1 MPWNNDVLNLPN
13 ILTLS
18 RIFVIPIVIGLFYW
32 DSPTTRW
39 VMLGLFTVAGVTDF
53 FDGYLARRS
62 NQVSPFGRF
71 LDPIADKLL
80 VAALLL
86 MLVGFER
93 MSVWSY
99 LPAAVIL
106 MRELLVSGLRE
117 FLAQI
122 QVSLPVTTL
131 AKWKTTLQM
140 FALGFLIVGKDA
152 PGWIPAQAIGEV
164 GLWLATLLTLI
175 TGYDYLKAGLKHMQD
190 EEIETSESSA
200 KEAAE

>member
-18 RIFVIPIVIGLFYW
+18 RIFAIPIVIGLFYW

-39 VMLGLFTVAGVTDF
+39 VILGLFTVAGVTDF

>member
-1 MPWNNDVLNLPN
+1 MLNLPN

-18 RIFVIPIVIGLFYW
+18 RIFVIPLVIAMFYW

-39 VMLGLFTVAGVTDF
+39 VMLGLFTAAGITDF

-62 NQVSPFGRF
+62 NQVSAFGRF

-93 MSVWSY
+93 MSTWSY
-99 LPAAVIL
+99 LPAVIIL

-117 FLAQI
+117 FLAQT
-122 QVSLPVTTL
+122 QVSIPVSTL

-140 FALGFLIVGKDA
+140 FTLGFLIIGTDA
-152 PGWIPAQAIGEV
+152 PTWIPAQMIGEV
-164 GLWLATLLTLI
+164 GLWLAALLTLI
-175 TGYDYLKAGLKHMQD
+175 TGYDYLKAGVVHMLEAD
-190 EEIETSESSA
+190 GITNIDKTGSA
-200 KEAAE
+200 E

>member
-1 MPWNNDVLNLPN
+1 VLNLPN

-18 RIFVIPIVIGLFYW
+18 RIFVIPLVIAMFYW

-39 VMLGLFTVAGVTDF
+39 VMLGLFTAAGITDF

-62 NQVSPFGRF
+62 NQVSAFGRF

-93 MSVWSY
+93 MSTWSY
-99 LPAAVIL
+99 LPAVIIL

-117 FLAQI
+117 FLAQT
-122 QVSLPVTTL
+122 QVSIPVSTL

-140 FALGFLIVGKDA
+140 FTLGFLIIGTDA
-152 PGWIPAQAIGEV
+152 STWIPAQMIGEV
-164 GLWLATLLTLI
+164 GLWLAALLTLI
-175 TGYDYLKAGLKHMQD
+175 TGYDYLKAGVVHMLEAD
-190 EEIETSESSA
+190 GITNIDKTGSA
-200 KEAAE
+200 E

>member
-1 MPWNNDVLNLPN
+1 MLNFPN

-18 RIFVIPIVIGLFYW
+18 RIFIIPVVIALFYW

-39 VMLGLFTVAGVTDF
+39 TMLGLFIAAGITDF
-53 FDGYLARRS
+53 FDGYIARRS

-93 MSVWSY
+93 MSTWAY
-99 LPAAVIL
+99 LPAVVIL
-106 MRELLVSGLRE
+106 TRELLVSGLRE
-117 FLAQI
+117 FLAQT
-122 QVSLPVTTL
+122 QVSVPVSTL

-140 FALGFLIVGKDA
+140 FALGFLIVGTDA
-152 PGWIPAQAIGEV
+152 PSWIPAQLIGEI
-164 GLWLATLLTLI
+164 GLWLAALITLI
-175 TGYDYLKAGLKHMQD
+175 TGYDYLKTGILHMLDQ
-190 EEIETSESSA
+190 
-200 KEAAE
+200 EAAIASKTTKIVE

>member
-1 MPWNNDVLNLPN
+1 MLNLPN

-18 RIFVIPIVIGLFYW
+18 RIFVIPVVIAMFYW

-39 VMLGLFTVAGVTDF
+39 VMLGLFTAAGITDF

-62 NQVSPFGRF
+62 NQVSAFGRF

-93 MSVWSY
+93 MSTWSY
-99 LPAAVIL
+99 LPAVIIL

-117 FLAQI
+117 FLAQT
-122 QVSLPVTTL
+122 QVSIPVSTL

-140 FALGFLIVGKDA
+140 FTLGFLIVGTDA
-152 PGWIPAQAIGEV
+152 PTWIPAQIIGEV
-164 GLWLATLLTLI
+164 GLWLAALLTLI
-175 TGYDYLKAGLKHMQD
+175 TGYDYLKAGVVHMLEAD
-190 EEIETSESSA
+190 GVTNRDKTGSA
-200 KEAAE
+200 E

>member
-1 MPWNNDVLNLPN
+1 MLNLPN

-18 RIFVIPIVIGLFYW
+18 RIFVIPLVIAMFYW

-39 VMLGLFTVAGVTDF
+39 VMLGLFTAAGITDF
-53 FDGYLARRS
+53 FDGYLARQS
-62 NQVSPFGRF
+62 NQVSAFGRF

-93 MSVWSY
+93 MSTWSY
-99 LPAAVIL
+99 LPAVIIL

-117 FLAQI
+117 FLAQT
-122 QVSLPVTTL
+122 QVSIPVSTL

-140 FALGFLIVGKDA
+140 FTLGFLIIGTDA
-152 PGWIPAQAIGEV
+152 STWIPAQMIGEV
-164 GLWLATLLTLI
+164 GLWLAALLTLI
-175 TGYDYLKAGLKHMQD
+175 TGYDYLKAGVVHMLEAD
-190 EEIETSESSA
+190 GITNIDKTGSA
-200 KEAAE
+200 E

>member
-1 MPWNNDVLNLPN
+1 MLNLPN

-18 RIFVIPIVIGLFYW
+18 RIFVIPLVIAMFYW

-39 VMLGLFTVAGVTDF
+39 VMLGLFTAAGITDF

-62 NQVSPFGRF
+62 NQVSAFGRF

-93 MSVWSY
+93 MSTWSY
-99 LPAAVIL
+99 LPAVIIL

-117 FLAQI
+117 FLAQT
-122 QVSLPVTTL
+122 QVSIPVSTL

-140 FALGFLIVGKDA
+140 FTLGFLIIGTDA
-152 PGWIPAQAIGEV
+152 STWIPAQMIGEV
-164 GLWLATLLTLI
+164 GLWLAALLTLI
-175 TGYDYLKAGLKHMQD
+175 TGYDYLKAGVVHMLEAD
-190 EEIETSESSA
+190 GITNIDKTGSA
-200 KEAAE
+200 E

>member
-1 MPWNNDVLNLPN
+1 VLNLPN

-18 RIFVIPIVIGLFYW
+18 RIFVIPLVIAMFYW

-39 VMLGLFTVAGVTDF
+39 VMLGLFTAAGITDF
-53 FDGYLARRS
+53 FDGYLARQS
-62 NQVSPFGRF
+62 NQVSAFGRF

-93 MSVWSY
+93 MSTWSY
-99 LPAAVIL
+99 LPAVIIL

-117 FLAQI
+117 FLAQT
-122 QVSLPVTTL
+122 QVSIPVSTL

-140 FALGFLIVGKDA
+140 FTLGFLIIGTDA
-152 PGWIPAQAIGEV
+152 STWIPAQMIGEV
-164 GLWLATLLTLI
+164 GLWLAALLTLI
-175 TGYDYLKAGLKHMQD
+175 TGYDYLKAGVVHMLEAD
-190 EEIETSESSA
+190 GITNIDKTGSA
-200 KEAAE
+200 E

>member
-1 MPWNNDVLNLPN
+1 MLNLPN

-18 RIFVIPIVIGLFYW
+18 RIFVIPLVIAMFYW

-39 VMLGLFTVAGVTDF
+39 VMLGLFTAAGITDF
-53 FDGYLARRS
+53 FDGYLARRC
-62 NQVSPFGRF
+62 NQVSAFGRF

-93 MSVWSY
+93 MSTWSY
-99 LPAAVIL
+99 LPAVIIL

-117 FLAQI
+117 FLAQT
-122 QVSLPVTTL
+122 QVSIPVSTL

-140 FALGFLIVGKDA
+140 FTLGFLIIGTDA
-152 PGWIPAQAIGEV
+152 STWIPAQMIGEV
-164 GLWLATLLTLI
+164 GLWLAALLTLI
-175 TGYDYLKAGLKHMQD
+175 TGYDYLKAGVVHMLEAD
-190 EEIETSESSA
+190 GITNIDKTGSA
-200 KEAAE
+200 E

>member
-1 MPWNNDVLNLPN
+1 MLNLPN

-18 RIFVIPIVIGLFYW
+18 RIFVIPLVIAMFYW

-39 VMLGLFTVAGVTDF
+39 VMLGLFAAAGITDF

-62 NQVSPFGRF
+62 NQVSAFGRF

-93 MSVWSY
+93 MSTWSY
-99 LPAAVIL
+99 LPAVIIL

-117 FLAQI
+117 FLAQT
-122 QVSLPVTTL
+122 QVSIPVSTL

-140 FALGFLIVGKDA
+140 FTLGFLIIGTDA
-152 PGWIPAQAIGEV
+152 STWIPAQMIGEV
-164 GLWLATLLTLI
+164 GLWLAALLTLI
-175 TGYDYLKAGLKHMQD
+175 TGYDYLKAGVVHMLEAD
-190 EEIETSESSA
+190 GITNIDKTGSA
-200 KEAAE
+200 E

>member
-1 MPWNNDVLNLPN
+1 VLNLPN

-18 RIFVIPIVIGLFYW
+18 RIFVIPLVIAMFYW

-39 VMLGLFTVAGVTDF
+39 VMLGLFAAAGITDF

-62 NQVSPFGRF
+62 NQVSAFGRF

-93 MSVWSY
+93 MSTWSY
-99 LPAAVIL
+99 LPAVIIL

-117 FLAQI
+117 FLAQT
-122 QVSLPVTTL
+122 QVSIPVSTL

-140 FALGFLIVGKDA
+140 FTLGFLIIGTDA
-152 PGWIPAQAIGEV
+152 STWIPAQMIGEV
-164 GLWLATLLTLI
+164 GLWLAALLTLI
-175 TGYDYLKAGLKHMQD
+175 TGYDYLKAGVVHMLEAD
-190 EEIETSESSA
+190 GITNIDKTGSA
-200 KEAAE
+200 E

>member
-1 MPWNNDVLNLPN
+1 
-13 ILTLS
+13 
-18 RIFVIPIVIGLFYW
+18 
-32 DSPTTRW
+32 
-39 VMLGLFTVAGVTDF
+39 MLGLFTLAGVTDF

-93 MSVWSY
+93 MTVWTY
-99 LPAAVIL
+99 PAAVIIL

-117 FLAQI
+117 FLAQT
-122 QVSLPVTTL
+122 QVSVPVSTL

-140 FALGFLIVGKDA
+140 FTLGFLIVGNDA
-152 PGWIPAQAIGEV
+152 PSWIPAQAIGEL
-164 GLWLATLLTLI
+164 GLWLAAILTLI
-175 TGYDYLKAGLKHMQD
+175 TGYDYLKTGLKHMQTP
-190 EEIETSESSA
+190 EQNEPSA
-200 KEAAE
+200 GSTPAE